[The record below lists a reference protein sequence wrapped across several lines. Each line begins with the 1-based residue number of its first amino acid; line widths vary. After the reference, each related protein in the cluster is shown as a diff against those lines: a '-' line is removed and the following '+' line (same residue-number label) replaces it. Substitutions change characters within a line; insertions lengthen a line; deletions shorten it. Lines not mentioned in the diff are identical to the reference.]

1 MKHLLKNTFALHL
14 LAMVTSMLIVGCEQD
29 PQIKKYVYPMPEVS
43 GMTPSIGYVTSQVVI
58 TGTNFGDRT
67 ESVKVL
73 FGGVQA
79 TKVLMC
85 KNNRIAVEVPEN
97 AVSGD
102 VTLQVWTNEVGVIG
116 QYTVLPTPHIQA
128 VVSDNESGAG
138 VAEPGDKVTIL
149 GENFGTDASLISVDF
164 NGTPATDI
172 ALIDEKTIEATTPV
186 GYASGNVTVTI
197 RGYEMK
203 GSALFNPTMKG
214 DVTMVYL
221 QNYKQPFATTG
232 TGEWTDPNDWNQS
245 MKNPTGCRQ
254 EKNGVSWLV
263 FQKGWGKTDLI
274 DAKVWQTTQLRKGTY
289 RMEISYTGT
298 YVPNKDGNRVVA
310 LIVKGAAETS
320 IPTDL
325 STITAQNGTYVAFND
340 WDKDGVEGIMKTPSF
355 TLEEASD
362 VVIGFLT
369 TIKSSNTYF
378 KAADVKL
385 ILE

>member
-1 MKHLLKNTFALHL
+1 MKHLLKNIVALHL
-14 LAMVTSMLIVGCEQD
+14 LVMAFSILIVSCEQD
-29 PQIKKYVYPMPEVS
+29 PQIKQYVYPMPEVS

-67 ESVKVL
+67 EAVKVL

-97 AVSGD
+97 ALSGD
-102 VTLQVWTNEVGVIG
+102 VTLQVWTNEAGVIG
-116 QYTVLPTPHIQA
+116 QYNVLPTPYVQA
-128 VVSDNESGAG
+128 VLSDNESGTG

-164 NGTPATDI
+164 NGTPATDVV
-172 ALIDEKTIEATTPV
+172 LIDEKTIEATTPE
-186 GYASGNVTVTI
+186 GYASGNVIVTI

-221 QNYKQPFATTG
+221 KNYKQPFATTG

-245 MKNPTGCRQ
+245 VKNPTGCRQ
-254 EKNGVSWLV
+254 EKSGVSWLV
-263 FQKGWGKTDLI
+263 FQKGWGKTDLV
-274 DAKVWQTTQLRKGTY
+274 DARIWQTTLLRKGTY
-289 RMEISYTGT
+289 RLEISYTGT
-298 YVPNKDGNRVVA
+298 YVPNKDGNSVA
-310 LIVKGAAETS
+310 SLIIKGVDETS
-320 IPTDL
+320 IPSDL
-325 STITAQNGTYVAFND
+325 STLTSDNGTYVTFSD
-340 WDKDGVEGIMKTPSF
+340 WDKDGAEGIMKTPSF
-355 TLEEASD
+355 TLTEATD

>member
-186 GYASGNVTVTI
+186 GYASG
-197 RGYEMK
+197 
-203 GSALFNPTMKG
+203 
-214 DVTMVYL
+214 
-221 QNYKQPFATTG
+221 
-232 TGEWTDPNDWNQS
+232 
-245 MKNPTGCRQ
+245 
-254 EKNGVSWLV
+254 
-263 FQKGWGKTDLI
+263 
-274 DAKVWQTTQLRKGTY
+274 
-289 RMEISYTGT
+289 
-298 YVPNKDGNRVVA
+298 
-310 LIVKGAAETS
+310 
-320 IPTDL
+320 
-325 STITAQNGTYVAFND
+325 
-340 WDKDGVEGIMKTPSF
+340 
-355 TLEEASD
+355 
-362 VVIGFLT
+362 
-369 TIKSSNTYF
+369 
-378 KAADVKL
+378 
-385 ILE
+385 